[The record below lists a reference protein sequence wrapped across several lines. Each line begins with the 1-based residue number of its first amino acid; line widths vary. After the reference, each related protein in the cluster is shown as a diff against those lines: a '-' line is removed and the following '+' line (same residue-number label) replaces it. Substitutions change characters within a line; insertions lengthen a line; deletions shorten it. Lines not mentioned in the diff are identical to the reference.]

1 MQKRNQE
8 TFKQLIEKL
17 NDTGSSTTAS
27 FLKKNIIDKKEKEL
41 IKKLE
46 TFEKKKEFLFNTIT
60 LVTVAKKIETNTT
73 YLSKV
78 INEHKNQSF
87 SEYITNL
94 RLQYALE
101 RLKNDKKFRALTI
114 DTISKE
120 IGFNNIVSFIKAF
133 KKKTGIYP
141 SYFIKK
147 LNSELEK
154 AQSA

>member
-1 MQKRNQE
+1 M
-8 TFKQLIEKL
+8 
-17 NDTGSSTTAS
+17 
-27 FLKKNIIDKKEKEL
+27 
-41 IKKLE
+41 
-46 TFEKKKEFLFNTIT
+46 
-60 LVTVAKKIETNTT
+60 
-73 YLSKV
+73 SKV